1 MGRDSAQWVHT
12 RIRHQWRVTPPKVR
26 AGVLSHAS
34 DGAARLSSP
43 KSSPYQPASPYSP
56 TKDHLVAATRLVLCK
71 NMCDSSH
78 MATNVQI
85 DPDLI
90 RDALLLGGKR
100 TKREVIEEA
109 LQEYVLRRKQQQ
121 LLSLFGTLDYDP
133 GYDYK
138 KQRAR
143 R

>member
-1 MGRDSAQWVHT
+1 MNLLPAGRGQPHDPYKQSASFAVC
-12 RIRHQWRVTPPKVR
+12 
-26 AGVLSHAS
+26 
-34 DGAARLSSP
+34 
-43 KSSPYQPASPYSP
+43 KS
-56 TKDHLVAATRLVLCK
+56 
-71 NMCDSSH
+71 MCDLMH

-85 DPDLI
+85 DPNLI

-109 LQEYVLRRKQQQ
+109 LQEYVARRKQQQ
-121 LLSLFGTLDYDP
+121 VLSLFGTVDYDP

>member
-1 MGRDSAQWVHT
+1 MLILCDKEGRKAFCC
-12 RIRHQWRVTPPKVR
+12 
-26 AGVLSHAS
+26 
-34 DGAARLSSP
+34 ARP
-43 KSSPYQPASPYSP
+43 
-56 TKDHLVAATRLVLCK
+56 LCLRWQAFFALCSLL
-71 NMCDSSH
+71 CDSMH

-121 LLSLFGTLDYDP
+121 FLHLFGTVDYDLA
-133 GYDYK
+133 YDYK

>member
-1 MGRDSAQWVHT
+1 
-12 RIRHQWRVTPPKVR
+12 
-26 AGVLSHAS
+26 
-34 DGAARLSSP
+34 
-43 KSSPYQPASPYSP
+43 
-56 TKDHLVAATRLVLCK
+56 
-71 NMCDSSH
+71 

-121 LLSLFGTLDYDP
+121 FLTLFGTLDYDP
-133 GYDYK
+133 EYDYK
-138 KQRAR
+138 KQRSKQR
-143 R
+143 SKR

>member
-1 MGRDSAQWVHT
+1 MC
-12 RIRHQWRVTPPKVR
+12 
-26 AGVLSHAS
+26 
-34 DGAARLSSP
+34 
-43 KSSPYQPASPYSP
+43 KS
-56 TKDHLVAATRLVLCK
+56 V
-71 NMCDSSH
+71 CDLTH

-121 LLSLFGTLDYDP
+121 VLSLFGRLDYDA

>member
-1 MGRDSAQWVHT
+1 
-12 RIRHQWRVTPPKVR
+12 
-26 AGVLSHAS
+26 
-34 DGAARLSSP
+34 
-43 KSSPYQPASPYSP
+43 
-56 TKDHLVAATRLVLCK
+56 
-71 NMCDSSH
+71 
-78 MATNVQI
+78 MATNVEI

-90 RDALLLGGKR
+90 RQALLLGGKR

-109 LQEYVLRRKQQQ
+109 LQEYVSRREQQQ
-121 LLSLFGTLDYDP
+121 IVSLFGTIDYDD

>member
-1 MGRDSAQWVHT
+1 MFALC
-12 RIRHQWRVTPPKVR
+12 RH
-26 AGVLSHAS
+26 L
-34 DGAARLSSP
+34 
-43 KSSPYQPASPYSP
+43 
-56 TKDHLVAATRLVLCK
+56 
-71 NMCDSSH
+71 CDSVH

-100 TKREVIEEA
+100 TKSEVIEEA

-121 LLSLFGTLDYDP
+121 LLNLFGTVDYDP
-133 GYDYK
+133 EYDYK
-138 KQRAR
+138 KLRSR

>member
-1 MGRDSAQWVHT
+1 MC
-12 RIRHQWRVTPPKVR
+12 RH
-26 AGVLSHAS
+26 
-34 DGAARLSSP
+34 
-43 KSSPYQPASPYSP
+43 
-56 TKDHLVAATRLVLCK
+56 LC
-71 NMCDSSH
+71 DFTH

-121 LLSLFGTLDYDP
+121 VLSLFGTLDYDP
-133 GYDYK
+133 EYDYK
-138 KQRAR
+138 KQRTR

>member
-1 MGRDSAQWVHT
+1 M
-12 RIRHQWRVTPPKVR
+12 
-26 AGVLSHAS
+26 
-34 DGAARLSSP
+34 
-43 KSSPYQPASPYSP
+43 
-56 TKDHLVAATRLVLCK
+56 
-71 NMCDSSH
+71 H

-109 LQEYVLRRKQQQ
+109 LREYVLRRKQQQ
-121 LLSLFGTLDYDP
+121 LLNLFGTFDYDP
-133 GYDYK
+133 EYDYK
-138 KQRAR
+138 QQRAR

>member
-1 MGRDSAQWVHT
+1 MQAQAAEFSGY
-12 RIRHQWRVTPPKVR
+12 
-26 AGVLSHAS
+26 AGQFRCFLENAS
-34 DGAARLSSP
+34 FAMC
-43 KSSPYQPASPYSP
+43 KS
-56 TKDHLVAATRLVLCK
+56 
-71 NMCDSSH
+71 MCDLVH

-121 LLSLFGTLDYDP
+121 VLSLFGTVDYDP